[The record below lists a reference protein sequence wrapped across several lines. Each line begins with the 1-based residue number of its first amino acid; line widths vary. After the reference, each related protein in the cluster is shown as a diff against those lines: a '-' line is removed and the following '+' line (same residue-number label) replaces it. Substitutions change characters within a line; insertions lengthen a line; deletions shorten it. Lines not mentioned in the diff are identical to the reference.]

1 MSLGFEGC
9 IVFVMH
15 SPLQFFTEKFH
26 SPKNTL
32 CYTLFIPTLLLAT
45 HKPLETVDPFI
56 IWLCPECR
64 IELSYVGLI
73 QYVTFSAWVLSL
85 NSMYLKCLYV
95 FMAWYLITF
104 CCWIIFLFW
113 IYYHSLFT
121 HSLTGEHH
129 CCFQNMAFMKK
140 AAINVHSQVFV
151 CIDTGIQ
158 IIWVN
163 KYLGAWLWFMYVN
176 GWHVGKW
183 LTRVY

>member
-32 CYTLFIPTLLLAT
+32 CYTLFIATLLLAT

-56 IWLCPECR
+56 IWLCPECC

-104 CCWIIFLFW
+104 CCWIIFHFLDILPQFVYPFTYWRTSLLFPKYG
-113 IYYHSLFT
+113 IYEESCHKCSFASFCVYWYRHSN
-121 HSLTGEHH
+121 H
-129 CCFQNMAFMKK
+129 
-140 AAINVHSQVFV
+140 
-151 CIDTGIQ
+151 
-158 IIWVN
+158 
-163 KYLGAWLWFMYVN
+163 LG
-176 GWHVGKW
+176 K
-183 LTRVY
+183 